1 MTVINQP
8 ITLRASETADI
19 LPDQG
24 LPSREITAIF
34 GGWDN
39 SLWKLVT
46 ACLRLLK
53 LREPF
58 ATCFCLIL
66 QVSRILDLQELL

>member
-53 LREPF
+53 L
-58 ATCFCLIL
+58 
-66 QVSRILDLQELL
+66 